1 LAVKFPVVIVN
12 DSKNR
17 YYYKEKLEE
26 AKSVKTINESYKNYL
41 LINGLAF
48 VSYPEYIDEIS
59 SEISNIEIF
68 IVYSINIKRS
78 FKGH

>member
-1 LAVKFPVVIVN
+1 LAVEFPVVIVK

-59 SEISNIEIF
+59 SIEIF